1 MSCGSPLARGTL
13 RRSGPRLEEGGSG
26 SFEAERREELGGGG
40 TGVELAALG
49 PADELVEDSGRV
61 PADVVPDPLGGKV
74 GDLPGEADAAALPQ
88 LARGLQVRAVR
99 LHRRPQL
106 ADAGPRGPDGLQ
118 HRRAP
123 GGVGAEI
130 EHLVQLPDG
139 VTAPVAVCLVDGEH
153 VADLQQPR
161 LPCLDAVPHFGV
173 TTTTVVSAAC
183 ITSTS
188 DWPTPTV
195 S

>member
-13 RRSGPRLEEGGSG
+13 RRSGRRLEKGGSG

-61 PADVVPDPLGGKV
+61 PADPTVSSTGGRQEV
-74 GDLPGEADAAALPQ
+74 W
-88 LARGLQVRAVR
+88 
-99 LHRRPQL
+99 
-106 ADAGPRGPDGLQ
+106 GPRSSIWFSSRTVSRPPSRSAL
-118 HRRAP
+118 
-123 GGVGAEI
+123 
-130 EHLVQLPDG
+130 L
-139 VTAPVAVCLVDGEH
+139 TANTSPISSSPAFPAWMLS
-153 VADLQQPR
+153 
-161 LPCLDAVPHFGV
+161 PHFGV

-195 S
+195 STST